1 MKVLNVC
8 FLAVFC
14 LAFNRQE
21 QPLVISSQKEYRALI
36 KEHAEQTLQEII
48 KEIPSIKLDIKYA
61 TKDNFS
67 GIAVYRQAKAFAR
80 KPVVDALKKVQK
92 GLTQQGLGLKI
103 FDAYRPYAVTVKFW
117 KLTPLDKKDYVAH
130 PNKGSRHNRGCAV
143 DLTIV
148 NLKTG
153 EELKMPTPYD
163 SFTKEAAADYENIP
177 LEEKKNRD
185 FLINIM
191 RQNGFNVIKS
201 EWWHFDFIG
210 WENFPLMDVPFQKL

>member
-36 KEHAEQTLQEII
+36 KQHAEQILQEIV

-191 RQNGFNVIKS
+191 KQNGFNVIKS